1 MSSSDSS
8 PDRDWEKVQ
17 DWSKANSDREDLAHE
32 IYIKFCEDNFESK
45 KKRRKK
51 RKRYNKHVMGIH
63 TETISIIEDISRD
76 CTCGEAQDINC
87 QAHSVW
93 CSCFKEPDDLCQV
106 CITEILQDGDRNTN
120 KISDN
125 DVASASGVDARNT
138 RVVYGSTYDVS
149 LDKRAW
155 NGSKLVESVASEK
168 QSTDHGSS
176 KRLLR
181 TKSTSSDSGRSGGR
195 ISPLSSSED
204 SECDIKKIHPIGLTT
219 NYRVRSDSGSGD
231 EDNKCRTL
239 GSDRSSK

>member
-17 DWSKANSDREDLAHE
+17 DWSKARWPYGKDKSNRQPTPSDFEDNYQFYQDGISSDREDLAHE

-51 RKRYNKHVMGIH
+51 RKRYNKQVMGIH

-125 DVASASGVDARNT
+125 GVASASGVDARNT
-138 RVVYGSTYDVS
+138 RVVYGSTYNVS

-176 KRLLR
+176 KRPLR

-204 SECDIKKIHPIGLTT
+204 SEC
-219 NYRVRSDSGSGD
+219 
-231 EDNKCRTL
+231 E
-239 GSDRSSK
+239 